1 MPIGVIF
8 NFPGGTTEQY
18 DEGCRELNDG
28 LDGPPHRAQPLT
40 AR

>member
-18 DEGCRELNDG
+18 DEGCRELNNG
-28 LDGPPHRAQPLT
+28 RP
-40 AR
+40 